1 MKLIIK
7 LVNVI
12 IKIQVIIYIF
22 LIYIPLII
30 LKYIIRNIDSEQL
43 LYIYTI
49 WYIWYISNYKSK
61 NLSKNLSRIFC
72 KYLKN

>member
-49 WYIWYISNYKSK
+49 
-61 NLSKNLSRIFC
+61 
-72 KYLKN
+72 